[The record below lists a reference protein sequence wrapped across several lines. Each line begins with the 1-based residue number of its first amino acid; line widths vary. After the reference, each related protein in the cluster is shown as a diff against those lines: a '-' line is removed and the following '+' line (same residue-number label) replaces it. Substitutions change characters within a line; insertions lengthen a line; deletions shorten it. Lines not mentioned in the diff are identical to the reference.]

1 MAEMKASASRNKIG
15 QQRGGSRSISQV
27 AGAVAQFV
35 LLHRGKASS
44 I

>member
-1 MAEMKASASRNKIG
+1 MNL
-15 QQRGGSRSISQV
+15 QQAAAKLVSKDGSRSISQV

-44 I
+44 V